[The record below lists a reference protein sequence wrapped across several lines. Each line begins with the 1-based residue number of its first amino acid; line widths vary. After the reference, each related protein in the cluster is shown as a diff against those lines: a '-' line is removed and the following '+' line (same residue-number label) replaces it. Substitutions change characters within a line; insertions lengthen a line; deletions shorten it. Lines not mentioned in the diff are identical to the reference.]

1 MNPSP
6 AQGSRRRFIPHWSKA
21 TWALVIFTVVMALGA
36 TASALVVT
44 ATENVSEAEIQD
56 CMAPFLFGS
65 PDTREHCDDVLH
77 SGDDVITGFVALW
90 AIVTGVVAFIWLK
103 RRPG

>member
-1 MNPSP
+1 MSASP
-6 AQGSRRRFIPHWSKA
+6 AEGSRRRFIARWPKA

-44 ATENVSEAEIQD
+44 ATENVSEAEIQN

-65 PDTREHCDDVLH
+65 PDTREHCDDILH
-77 SGDDVITGFVALW
+77 SGDVVITGFVVLW
-90 AIVTGVVAFIWLK
+90 AIGVGVVAFIWLK